1 MTIRGRL
8 MLTASWLACRLPE
21 GPLYGLAELIGEL
34 WYRLTPG
41 RAAQARRNLRRVV
54 QALAASGRG
63 SASVRAAASD
73 PRALERLVRS
83 AYRHAARYYVE
94 VARNPSVTPAFVD
107 ERLQLDTPELIAEAV
122 VPGKAVLFV
131 GLHFGSVE
139 MAVIFLAFRV
149 GETVTPMETIE
160 DAGLQAYF
168 ERTRGVAGI
177 RLVGLREARRELTHA
192 LRNGIPVGLVGDRDL
207 TGGGTLVP
215 LFGAP
220 ALMPMGPAMLAVE
233 TGVPTYGM
241 TVRRAGD
248 GHFRGKIIPIDVPAE
263 GTRRER
269 VTTTMTRLAAAFED
283 LIADAPDQ
291 WWAVFFPIWP
301 DLEAEA
307 GGTGDHGRDAR
318 GPRRQA
324 GRSRGSGMTDASD
337 PTPRLGRADLHI
349 HTLASDGTAG
359 IAAILDHVQTRT
371 DLDVIAITDHER
383 IDAAVAAQA
392 IARDRG
398 LRAEVVVGEE
408 VTTLGGH
415 LLGLYLDRPIRPYR
429 SLRTS
434 ILAVHEAGGLAIPAH
449 PLVPYPLCAQGWVL
463 RRLLEDPD
471 PAARPDALET
481 FNPTS
486 LGKPW
491 HRRVVRFADDNGL
504 AHVGNSDAHA
514 LEAIGTGWTTF
525 PGSTAAELR
534 HAIETGTTEHGG
546 TFHETAGQLGTFG
559 NQLRKRGRDARDE
572 VAGRVRRDGT
582 GRDHGYP
589 GGRLRPPRYE
599 SGIEPGS
606 TERR

>member
-192 LRNGIPVGLVGDRDL
+192 LRNGVPVGLVGDRDL

-263 GTRRER
+263 GTRRQR
-269 VTTTMTRLAAAFED
+269 VTTTMTRLAGAFED

-307 GGTGDHGRDAR
+307 GATGATVPAPADPSDRPGAR
-318 GPRRQA
+318 G
-324 GRSRGSGMTDASD
+324 
-337 PTPRLGRADLHI
+337 
-349 HTLASDGTAG
+349 
-359 IAAILDHVQTRT
+359 AA
-371 DLDVIAITDHER
+371 A
-383 IDAAVAAQA
+383 
-392 IARDRG
+392 
-398 LRAEVVVGEE
+398 
-408 VTTLGGH
+408 
-415 LLGLYLDRPIRPYR
+415 
-429 SLRTS
+429 
-434 ILAVHEAGGLAIPAH
+434 
-449 PLVPYPLCAQGWVL
+449 
-463 RRLLEDPD
+463 
-471 PAARPDALET
+471 
-481 FNPTS
+481 
-486 LGKPW
+486 
-491 HRRVVRFADDNGL
+491 
-504 AHVGNSDAHA
+504 
-514 LEAIGTGWTTF
+514 
-525 PGSTAAELR
+525 
-534 HAIETGTTEHGG
+534 
-546 TFHETAGQLGTFG
+546 
-559 NQLRKRGRDARDE
+559 
-572 VAGRVRRDGT
+572 
-582 GRDHGYP
+582 
-589 GGRLRPPRYE
+589 
-599 SGIEPGS
+599 
-606 TERR
+606 